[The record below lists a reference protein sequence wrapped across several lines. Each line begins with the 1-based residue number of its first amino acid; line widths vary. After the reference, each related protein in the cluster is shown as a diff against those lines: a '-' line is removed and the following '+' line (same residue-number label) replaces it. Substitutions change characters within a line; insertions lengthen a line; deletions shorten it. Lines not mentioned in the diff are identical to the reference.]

1 MRLAASTAPKK
12 PSWTLWLCVR
22 ITLNP
27 ARHWSVYT
35 ISKCEPGLA
44 GLKRQV
50 GVMADEQE
58 AALQVKGLSK
68 SFGDEPNRVQVL
80 SEVDLTLARG
90 AFDAVMGPSG
100 SGKSTLLHLLAG
112 LIAADG
118 GDIRVGGVS
127 ISTMSDHDVTCFRR
141 RRIGLVFQDFNLI
154 PTLTAEENIALPLL
168 LDRQRP
174 DAAHI
179 DALLARFGLT
189 QRRAHIPSK
198 LSGGERQRVAIA
210 RALVMKPDIVL
221 ADEPTG
227 NLDSPAGRAFC
238 ELLREMNDEVGC
250 TILMVSHD
258 PVVAAAAKRVHLL
271 KDGRFVDTFETGHD
285 AARVSDRYLETMRP

>member
-1 MRLAASTAPKK
+1 
-12 PSWTLWLCVR
+12 
-22 ITLNP
+22 
-27 ARHWSVYT
+27 
-35 ISKCEPGLA
+35 
-44 GLKRQV
+44 
-50 GVMADEQE
+50 MADGQE
-58 AALQVKGLSK
+58 AALQVKGLCK
-68 SFGDEPNRVQVL
+68 SFGDGANRVQVL

-271 KDGRFVDTFETGHD
+271 KDGRFVDTFETEHD

>member
-1 MRLAASTAPKK
+1 
-12 PSWTLWLCVR
+12 
-22 ITLNP
+22 
-27 ARHWSVYT
+27 
-35 ISKCEPGLA
+35 
-44 GLKRQV
+44 V
-50 GVMADEQE
+50 GVMADGQE

-68 SFGDEPNRVQVL
+68 SFGDGANRVQVL

-112 LIAADG
+112 LIAADD

-127 ISTMSDHDVTCFRR
+127 ISTMNDHDVTCFRR
-141 RRIGLVFQDFNLI
+141 RHIGLVFQDFNLI

-179 DALLARFGLT
+179 DALLARFGLM
-189 QRRAHIPSK
+189 QRRSHIPSK